1 MRAAFFIPR
10 GASMIA
16 PYEPWTPALLPQ
28 SAAQWPLVARR
39 GEESS
44 LVRVGDAVF
53 GGDEFVVIGGPCS
66 VESADQID
74 RTAASVARS
83 GGLVLRGG
91 AFKPRTNPYAFQGLG
106 WEGVDLLA
114 AAGRRYGLPVVS
126 EVMAVDQ
133 VERMAQSIDMLQ
145 VGARNMQNFD
155 LLRAVGRSHRPVLL
169 KRGMSATLDE
179 LLCAAEYIVN
189 EGNSR
194 VVLCERGIR
203 SFDTATRNTLDLGA
217 IVVLR
222 ERTHLPI
229 IVDPSHAVGVR
240 RWIPPLCRAAQAVG
254 AHGLMIE
261 VHPEPEEALC
271 DRDQALDLED
281 FAAVMESLT
290 RR

>member
-1 MRAAFFIPR
+1 
-10 GASMIA
+10 
-16 PYEPWTPALLPQ
+16 
-28 SAAQWPLVARR
+28 
-39 GEESS
+39 
-44 LVRVGDAVF
+44 
-53 GGDEFVVIGGPCS
+53 
-66 VESADQID
+66 
-74 RTAASVARS
+74 
-83 GGLVLRGG
+83 
-91 AFKPRTNPYAFQGLG
+91 
-106 WEGVDLLA
+106 
-114 AAGRRYGLPVVS
+114 VVS

-254 AHGLMIE
+254 AHGLMLE
-261 VHPEPEEALC
+261 VHPEPEAALC
-271 DRDQALDLED
+271 DPDQALDLED

>member
-1 MRAAFFIPR
+1 
-10 GASMIA
+10 MIA
-16 PYEPWTPALLPQ
+16 PYEPWTPALLPA
-28 SAAQWPLVARR
+28 SAAHWPLVARR

-53 GGDEFVVIGGPCS
+53 GGEQFVVIGGPCS
-66 VESADQID
+66 VESAYQID
-74 RTAASVARS
+74 RAAAGVASS

-91 AFKPRTNPYAFQGLG
+91 AFKPRTNPYAFAGLG

-155 LLRAVGRSHRPVLL
+155 LLRAVGRSQRPVLL

-203 SFDTATRNTLDLGA
+203 SFDTSTRNTLDLGA

-261 VHPEPEEALC
+261 VHPDPEAALC

-281 FAAVMESLT
+281 FATVMESLT
-290 RR
+290 RG